1 MNIVD
6 IMRNGPLIPVLTIE
20 DVAHAVPLATALV
33 AGGIRVL
40 EITLRTAAAL
50 DATAMIARQVEGAIV
65 GVGTV
70 TRMQDFH
77 SALEAGA
84 KFAVSPGFTPQ
95 LADGARATGMP
106 FLPGVMTP
114 SDVIAA
120 RTAGF
125 HELKLFPAQ
134 QCGGIGMLKAL
145 AAPFPDVTF
154 CPTGGI
160 TLETAQ
166 EFLALRNVACVGG
179 SWVAPPAAVANGD
192 WDAIVELART
202 AVRNLKRA

>member
-20 DVAHAVPLATALV
+20 DVAHAVPLAKALV

-160 TLETAQ
+160 TLETAP